1 MTKYIENVQNDWR
14 LSPSQTNKSKEQRI
28 ILLKR
33 AYRGFEKIIAYSPK
47 EPAFLGLFFILLQPE
62 QRVKI

>member
-1 MTKYIENVQNDWR
+1 MYKTIGDFR
-14 LSPSQTNKSKEQRI
+14 LRRRTNLKSNA
-28 ILLKR
+28 LFYLR